1 MNNEN
6 NDMRAYVVSLLESSQ
21 ERKQKIALLHYEL
34 EHPACT
40 SETEM
45 ISAMALGHGDG
56 NNSHAD
62 GHISDKTLYI
72 ALNYQNRA
80 NKLNADTKEEIV
92 LQLVELEQKQKRL
105 EYYTA
110 LLEKRQALV
119 IRLAYFE
126 GLPWDEVAEKA
137 GVAVRTVHKI
147 RNKALDQLAEMYQYT
162 GKFSGSR

>member
-6 NDMRAYVVSLLESSQ
+6 NDMRTYVASLLESSQ
-21 ERKQKIALLHYEL
+21 ERKRKVALLHYEL
-34 EHPACT
+34 EHPAYT

-56 NNSHAD
+56 SNNSHTD
-62 GHISDKTLYI
+62 GRISDKTFYI

-80 NKLNADTKEEIV
+80 DKLNSDAKKEIV
-92 LQLVELEQKQKRL
+92 LQLVELEQIQERL
-105 EYYTA
+105 EYYTS

-126 GLPWDEVAEKA
+126 GLPWDEVAKKA

-147 RNKALDQLAEMYQYT
+147 KNKALDQLAEMYQYT
-162 GKFSGSR
+162 GKFS